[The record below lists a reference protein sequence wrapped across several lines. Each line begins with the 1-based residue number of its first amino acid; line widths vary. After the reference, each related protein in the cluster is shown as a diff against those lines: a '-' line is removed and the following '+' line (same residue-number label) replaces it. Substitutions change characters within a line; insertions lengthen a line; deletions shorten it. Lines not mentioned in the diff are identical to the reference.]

1 MAVRPRLWRRHP
13 VPRLIGTG
21 LTRPPASAPDTA
33 GDWPDE
39 GGKKRGQGAPHWVQ
53 TVVWSLPP
61 SCVVLLRPRVA
72 PQPPSRHPIDVSYVL
87 CVAKCEKSNQPLQ
100 LLGTPWAQA
109 GLRYWLE
116 GPDRGH
122 SVGKARQRQ
131 SAASGARCQST
142 SKQQLY
148 VNINSKMN

>member
-13 VPRLIGTG
+13 VPRLIDTG

-39 GGKKRGQGAPHWVQ
+39 GGMRGGRARPHWVQ
-53 TVVWSLPP
+53 TVVWSLQP
-61 SCVVLLRPRVA
+61 SCVVLLRPRVT

-100 LLGTPWAQA
+100 LLGTPWAPA
-109 GLRYWLE
+109 GLRYRLE

-122 SVGKARQRQ
+122 QKQRRQG
-131 SAASGARCQST
+131 SATAIGRARCPLPKYIKT
-142 SKQQLY
+142 AAICEY
-148 VNINSKMN
+148 